1 MIRTLTGGIF
11 AALLLAGNVNAT
23 PAEEA
28 AKAAAIGLA
37 GSWQLVRFEDTDPQG
52 KVVKRFGENPRG
64 LFVYDSTGH
73 LSINIA
79 RNPPTP
85 PFATGDDAGTD
96 AEVRAAFNGYVAYF
110 GTYRVDVAKQ
120 VVMHVVEGSLKPSY
134 TGTDQP
140 RPFKLNGDVLIIGK
154 TNPDGSKTYR
164 ELHRLR

>member
-1 MIRTLTGGIF
+1 MIRTLTGGML
-11 AALLLAGNVNAT
+11 AALLLAGSVHAT

-37 GSWQLVRFEDTDPQG
+37 GSWQLVRFENTDPQG
-52 KVVKRFGENPRG
+52 KVEKPFGEHPRG

-73 LSINIA
+73 LSINIT

-85 PFATGDDAGTD
+85 PFAKGDDTGTD
-96 AEVRAAFNGYVAYF
+96 AEVRAAYDGYVAYF

-120 VVMHVVEGSLKPSY
+120 VVMHVVEGSSKPSY

>member
-64 LFVYDSTGH
+64 LFVDVRTG
-73 LSINIA
+73 
-79 RNPPTP
+79 
-85 PFATGDDAGTD
+85 
-96 AEVRAAFNGYVAYF
+96 
-110 GTYRVDVAKQ
+110 Q
-120 VVMHVVEGSLKPSY
+120 
-134 TGTDQP
+134 
-140 RPFKLNGDVLIIGK
+140 
-154 TNPDGSKTYR
+154 
-164 ELHRLR
+164 